1 MLHIRE
7 KLQRLVMGKVEDIRE
22 SRDDEVP
29 FGEEFRREC
38 EVKTSMI
45 RSRCSLGRHVPYP
58 RQVVQVSFVPAV
70 C

>member
-29 FGEEFRREC
+29 FGEEFRREY
-38 EVKTSMI
+38 EV
-45 RSRCSLGRHVPYP
+45 G
-58 RQVVQVSFVPAV
+58 
-70 C
+70 